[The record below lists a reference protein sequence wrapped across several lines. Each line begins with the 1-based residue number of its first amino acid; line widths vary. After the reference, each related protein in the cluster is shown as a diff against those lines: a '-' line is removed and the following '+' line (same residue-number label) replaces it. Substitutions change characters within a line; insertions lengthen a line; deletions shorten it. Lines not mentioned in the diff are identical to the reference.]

1 MRKSQFHA
9 GKYASCLLAIIVDSL
24 GFGLVYPLFADLLS
38 PGSASIL
45 SPDTSIQLRQ
55 LILSIGFMMYPLG
68 LFFGTSYLGDLS
80 DIVGRKKVLLI
91 CMGGLFFSFLL
102 MAIGASF
109 KNLILLFLG
118 RGLSGLTSGAQPI
131 AQASIADL
139 SEREN
144 KTSNLALM
152 TITLSTG
159 IVIGP
164 LIGGFLSDKAL
175 SPLFTY
181 STPFYFS
188 AFLALVAF
196 IWSFASFQETFR
208 AKKKRQIHVLRFFY
222 LFIEA
227 FKHPLVRYLSILFI
241 LKELGMSIYYPF
253 IAVYLKTTFN
263 ATNWQVGL
271 FYTILGIFMGLGIL
285 FTSKFLIRFF
295 TTTTVSMMS
304 FFLSGI
310 GMLVTGLTKNLD
322 VIWMMTILSGFA
334 ISCYNCLLAMYSNA
348 VPKESQGWVMGI
360 AGASVSLSWILTSY
374 IANLISIFGFTFI
387 FSLAATFLLL
397 GSVLHLPLKEKKHH
411 ISFRFKF

>member
-1 MRKSQFHA
+1 MKDHFRAS
-9 GKYASCLLAIIVDSL
+9 KYASCLLAIIVDSL

-38 PGSASIL
+38 PGSTSVL
-45 SPDTSIQLRQ
+45 NPETSIQLRQ

-102 MAIGASF
+102 MAFGASF
-109 KNLILLFLG
+109 KSLVLLFIG

-139 SEREN
+139 SEKER

-152 TITLSTG
+152 TITLSMG

-164 LIGGFLSDKAL
+164 LIGGFLSDKEI
-175 SPLFTY
+175 SSFFTY

-196 IWSFASFQETFR
+196 VWIFISFEETFIGNKT
-208 AKKKRQIHVLRFFY
+208 KKIHPLRFIY
-222 LFIEA
+222 LFNEA
-227 FKHPLVRYLSILFI
+227 LKHPLVRYLSILFI

-253 IAVYLKTTFN
+253 IAVHLKTTFN

-271 FYTILGIFMGLGIL
+271 FYTVLGIFMTLGIL

-295 TTTTVSMMS
+295 TTTTVSMIS

-310 GMLVTGLTKNLD
+310 GMLVTGLTGNLSI
-322 VIWMMTILSGFA
+322 IWMMTVFSGFA

-348 VPKESQGWVMGI
+348 VPKDSQGWVMGI

-374 IANLISIFGFTFI
+374 IANLISVFGFIFI
-387 FSLAATFLLL
+387 FCLAGSFLLL
-397 GSVLHLPLKEKKHH
+397 GALLHLPLKEKNHE
-411 ISFRFKF
+411 IFFRF